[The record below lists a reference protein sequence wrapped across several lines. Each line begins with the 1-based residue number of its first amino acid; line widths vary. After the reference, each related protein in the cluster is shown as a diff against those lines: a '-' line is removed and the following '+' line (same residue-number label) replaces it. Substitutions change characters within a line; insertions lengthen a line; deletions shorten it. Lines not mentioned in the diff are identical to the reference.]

1 MRVLTVLIAAG
12 LLAGFWSLTQPDE
25 LPPGHSVDMSVGGA
39 ELTSLEASVDLS
51 GTSRAA
57 ITGRAILR
65 CAIGSRATLSLS
77 SSGTSDLSIDVEGA
91 DARALSLTNSLLCGQ
106 ERVVVDF
113 DGSVARQQIESS
125 LGSNRTFFDVS
136 LRGISYDSS
145 VLTPVRLT
153 VLLDPYS
160 RFENTYGPAQP
171 DGAATSTTWLGGE
184 QVQASAITLQ
194 PDVGVATDRLV
205 DLMLVGLGT
214 LLGVFAGP
222 VRRRRTQVA
231 VAEPTVTAPAP
242 SRPVSASEPT
252 KGSRSRRSRLL
263 RARSPSVYP
272 SPRGRE

>member
-57 ITGRAILR
+57 ITGRAVLR

-77 SSGTSDLSIDVEGA
+77 SSGTSDLSIDVKGA

-113 DGSVARQQIESS
+113 DGSVARQQIEFS

-136 LRGISYDSS
+136 LRGHLLRQQRSDS
-145 VLTPVRLT
+145 
-153 VLLDPYS
+153 
-160 RFENTYGPAQP
+160 
-171 DGAATSTTWLGGE
+171 GAAYC
-184 QVQASAITLQ
+184 AA
-194 PDVGVATDRLV
+194 
-205 DLMLVGLGT
+205 
-214 LLGVFAGP
+214 
-222 VRRRRTQVA
+222 
-231 VAEPTVTAPAP
+231 
-242 SRPVSASEPT
+242 RPVLPLREHLRPRSARRGSHQHHMVGEGSKYKPPPLPFSTMSAWPQIAWPT
-252 KGSRSRRSRLL
+252 
-263 RARSPSVYP
+263 
-272 SPRGRE
+272 